1 MIKSNE
7 RDHLI
12 NNIVEY
18 VESSSNYDEDLKQI
32 DTVNKVLYV
41 VINYNNDILSLDSSV
56 IHSSSASS
64 SYSGIKEISKILFV
78 NYILSNVHRDNY
90 HTIINSIIPTN
101 ISIEDSEELRELGVL
116 RQIDLS
122 RYERRVDVALD
133 ILLYSTYKINIRG
146 FKLVEDTYG
155 RAQYSLELLKIEKDL
170 QECIKLKDLED
181 KCKRISVPDKLLEL
195 SKLNNYRE
203 ARYLIIDNDSFTLS
217 KLDLTAI
224 LKDKEVNRNKKL
236 VVDFQQL
243 LLVPIT
249 TSGDS
254 KISLILRLGRIYQFV
269 VSRQCAI
276 QSELFERNSLIEGFT
291 KFISDSYQNVTQAN
305 YSKRDTNEIGWYK
318 YVIEHILNNNT
329 QTMLTK
335 QQFEDENRVEQQ
347 VEIDFVVDLDRYFC
361 IIMSVLPDE
370 RIPEAIERIKMYH
383 SSVLLLGWTEEELL
397 ENLEKETLT
406 IVNET
411 LVSFD

>member
-1 MIKSNE
+1 MIKSSE

-56 IHSSSASS
+56 IHSSSSS

-90 HTIINSIIPTN
+90 HAIINSIIPTN
-101 ISIEDSEELRELGVL
+101 ISVEDSEELRELGVL

-195 SKLNNYRE
+195 TKLENYRE

-243 LLVPIT
+243 LLVPTT
-249 TSGDS
+249 TSSDS

-276 QSELFERNSLIEGFT
+276 QSELFERTSLIEGFT

-370 RIPEAIERIKMYH
+370 KIPEAIERIKMYH